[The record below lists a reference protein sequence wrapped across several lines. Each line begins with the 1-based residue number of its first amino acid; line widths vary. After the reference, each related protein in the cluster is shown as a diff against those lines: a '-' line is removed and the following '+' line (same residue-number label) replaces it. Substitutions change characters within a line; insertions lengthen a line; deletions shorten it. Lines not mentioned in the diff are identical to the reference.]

1 MIKIKAEVNEMD
13 KKKAVEET
21 NETKSWFFKKI
32 SKIDKL
38 LAKQKKN
45 WGRREKATQ
54 KQSIL
59 CDWLGVN
66 IYPSPVDPE

>member
-1 MIKIKAEVNEMD
+1 MSIMRKMIKIKAEVNEID

-38 LAKQKKN
+38 LAK
-45 WGRREKATQ
+45 
-54 KQSIL
+54 
-59 CDWLGVN
+59 
-66 IYPSPVDPE
+66 